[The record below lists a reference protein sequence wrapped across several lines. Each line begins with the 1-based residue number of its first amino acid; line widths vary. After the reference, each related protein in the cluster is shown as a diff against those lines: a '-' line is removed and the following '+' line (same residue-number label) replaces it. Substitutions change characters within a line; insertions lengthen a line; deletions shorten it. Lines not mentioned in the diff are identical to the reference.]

1 MLNNRGQSLVI
12 FIVMIPIFLL
22 LMILIYDMGNLAYE
36 RHELDSINKIVI
48 DYGLDNINNLDLVK
62 EMYSLAKSNNDN
74 INNEIHFKNNKLYI
88 NSKYYVKGVFT
99 KILNVD
105 GYMLKSSYRGY
116 IDNNKHVIERI
127 K

>member
-88 NSKYYVKGVFT
+88 NSKYEGKGVFT

-116 IDNNKHVIERI
+116 IDNNKNEIERI

>member
-62 EMYSLAKSNNDN
+62 EMYSLAKSNNDK
-74 INNEIHFKNNKLYI
+74 INYEIHFKNNKLYI

>member
-62 EMYSLAKSNNDN
+62 EMYSLAKSNNDK
-74 INNEIHFKNNKLYI
+74 INYKIQFKNNKLYI

-116 IDNNKHVIERI
+116 IDNDKHVIERI